1 MDSHVESDPSN
12 HSATRPNAASS
23 GTAATEF
30 FRSVDEAAKKVNHI
44 GVVA

>member
-1 MDSHVESDPSN
+1 MDSHVESNQTSY
-12 HSATRPNAASS
+12 SATRPNAALS

-30 FRSVDEAAKKVNHI
+30 FRSVDEAAKKVNHF